1 MPTWSLQLSKR
12 NSKLRGARL
21 LLSLLLSLLL
31 ISSLLLLLSLLPS
44 FILQSSFL
52 GFKRIVDNDVKDLLE
67 KFQNVKLASINNKLD
82 DMPTREE
89 NERVIE
95 KLFSFHTSMMDRLDR
110 MESLLRK
117 VEHKLDG
124 KFKNNL

>member
-1 MPTWSLQLSKR
+1 MLM
-12 NSKLRGARL
+12 
-21 LLSLLLSLLL
+21 
-31 ISSLLLLLSLLPS
+31 LSLLPS
-44 FILQSSFL
+44 FNVHSSFL

-67 KFQNVKLASINNKLD
+67 KFQNFKLSSINDKLD
-82 DMPTREE
+82 DIPTKEE

-95 KLFSFHTSMMDRLDR
+95 KLLDR

-124 KFKNNL
+124 KFKNND

>member
-1 MPTWSLQLSKR
+1 MSSL
-12 NSKLRGARL
+12 
-21 LLSLLLSLLL
+21 
-31 ISSLLLLLSLLPS
+31 SSSTSELTLLLLLLVS
-44 FILQSSFL
+44 FIVWSSFL

-67 KFQNVKLASINNKLD
+67 KFQNVKLAAINDKLD

-95 KLFSFHTSMMDRLDR
+95 KLFSFHTSMMDRFDR

-117 VEHKLDG
+117 VERKLDG
-124 KFKNNL
+124 KVKNND

>member
-1 MPTWSLQLSKR
+1 MWQGIFLASIHGPLNIYVIVIIIIIMLM
-12 NSKLRGARL
+12 
-21 LLSLLLSLLL
+21 
-31 ISSLLLLLSLLPS
+31 LSLLPS
-44 FILQSSFL
+44 FNVHSSFL

-67 KFQNVKLASINNKLD
+67 KFQNFKLSSINDKLD
-82 DMPTREE
+82 DIPTKEE

-95 KLFSFHTSMMDRLDR
+95 KLLDR

-124 KFKNNL
+124 KFKNND

>member
-1 MPTWSLQLSKR
+1 MWQGIFLASIHGPLNIYVIVIIIIIMLM
-12 NSKLRGARL
+12 
-21 LLSLLLSLLL
+21 
-31 ISSLLLLLSLLPS
+31 LSLLPS
-44 FILQSSFL
+44 FNVHSSFL

-67 KFQNVKLASINNKLD
+67 KFQNFKLSSINDKLND
-82 DMPTREE
+82 IPTKEE

-95 KLFSFHTSMMDRLDR
+95 KLLDW

-124 KFKNNL
+124 KFKNND